1 MIDLTPEMHRACVSR
16 DITALFRAVIAG
28 GMSQRRLSEL
38 VHMSQSEI
46 SEIMTGRR
54 VSAYAVLLRVADGLG
69 IERGIMGLAYTD
81 NPGQKQEPDT
91 EVDEDVLRRQL
102 LSHGPWVLFG
112 QALLGKPTPLPA
124 PTTTK
129 TPLPQQADSHDVAQV
144 TAVTERLRVLDLQ
157 YGGGGVYAAASA
169 HAHWAEQLIPLS
181 SNDTVRAQLNGAVV
195 DAHAVAGWAAYDV
208 ADTSKSLAHFG
219 RALTYCDSA
228 SPAAARILYT
238 VAKTELNF
246 GDPNHALKL
255 LQLAQIGLE
264 NSPRPHP
271 LTAFVLA
278 EQARAYAMLGH
289 PGKARD
295 LIQKAFD
302 AYAAAD
308 QTQGWRQEQLS
319 SIAGAVQLASGQLE
333 TAATTLT
340 SLLRQP
346 PTTTSRT
353 VAVDLTRL
361 ATVYFRIGEIDR
373 GVTTGRHALNAV
385 AAVPG
390 SVRLTHRLAPLQQ
403 EATNRYNST
412 CQDLTRAIQQQ
423 ATNRRPST
431 GSPQNPRYP

>member
-1 MIDLTPEMHRACVSR
+1 
-16 DITALFRAVIAG
+16 
-28 GMSQRRLSEL
+28 
-38 VHMSQSEI
+38 
-46 SEIMTGRR
+46 
-54 VSAYAVLLRVADGLG
+54 
-69 IERGIMGLAYTD
+69 
-81 NPGQKQEPDT
+81 
-91 EVDEDVLRRQL
+91 
-102 LSHGPWVLFG
+102 
-112 QALLGKPTPLPA
+112 
-124 PTTTK
+124 
-129 TPLPQQADSHDVAQV
+129 
-144 TAVTERLRVLDLQ
+144 
-157 YGGGGVYAAASA
+157 
-169 HAHWAEQLIPLS
+169 
-181 SNDTVRAQLNGAVV
+181 VRAQLNGAVV
-195 DAHAVAGWAAYDV
+195 DAHSVAGWAAYDV

-246 GDPNHALKL
+246 GDPNYALKL

-264 NSPRPHP
+264 NSPRPQP

-278 EQARAYAMLGH
+278 EQARAYTMLGH
-289 PGKARD
+289 HGKARD

-302 AYAAAD
+302 TYAAAD

-346 PTTTSRT
+346 PTATSRT

-373 GVTTGRHALNAV
+373 GVTTGRRALNAV

-403 EATNRYNST
+403 EAANRHNST
-412 CQDLTRAIQQQ
+412 CQDLTRAIQAQ
-423 ATNRRPST
+423 TTSRKPSAD
-431 GSPQNPRYP
+431 SPQNTN

>member
-1 MIDLTPEMHRACVSR
+1 VTDLTPEMYRACVTR
-16 DITALFRAVIAG
+16 DITALFRALVAG
-28 GMSQRRLSEL
+28 GLSQRRLSEL
-38 VHMSQSEI
+38 VTMSQSEI

-54 VSAYAVLLRVADGLG
+54 VSSYAVLLRVTKGLG
-69 IERGIMGLAYTD
+69 IQRGIMGLAYTED
-81 NPGQKQEPDT
+81 HEPEQEPDT

-102 LSHGPWVLFG
+102 LSLGSWILSG
-112 QALLGKPTPLPA
+112 KALLGEPGTIPA
-124 PTTTK
+124 PKTTK
-129 TPLPQQADSHDVAQV
+129 TPLPQQANSHDVAQI
-144 TAVTERLRVLDLQ
+144 TTVTERLRVLDLR
-157 YGGGGVYAAASA
+157 YGGGGVYAAANA
-169 HAHWAEQLIPLS
+169 HVLRAEQLIPLS
-181 SNDTVRAQLNGAVV
+181 SSDEVRTQITDAVI
-195 DAHAVAGWAAYDV
+195 DAHSLAGWAAYDV

-219 RALTYCDSA
+219 RALTYCDGA
-228 SPAAARILYT
+228 SPTAARILYT

-271 LTAFVLA
+271 LTAFMLA

-289 PGKARD
+289 PNKAND

-308 QTQGWRQEQLS
+308 QTQDWRQEKLS
-319 SIAGAVQLASGQLE
+319 SITGAVQLASGQLD

-346 PTTTSRT
+346 PTATSRT

-390 SVRLTHRLAPLQQ
+390 SVRLTHRLAPLKQ
-403 EATNRYNST
+403 EAASRHNSN
-412 CQDLTRAIQQQ
+412 CQDLTRAIQAQT
-423 ATNRRPST
+423 ASRRPST
-431 GSPQNPRYP
+431 GTPQNPR